1 MRPAIGSI
9 AVLAATAALALPAA
23 GVAAGTPTFGGLSL
37 TPTGAVALPH
47 FGGATGPTM
56 TSALMKKV
64 QAHPNQTFKFI
75 VLGTKGA
82 KGTNLAQV
90 IKQGGFGK
98 DVHAFSSIPGVSA
111 TISGAQLQRL
121 ALMYPKLLR
130 SVTLDK
136 PVKTADYQ
144 DGQMWTSTSDIS
156 PLWSNI
162 DPNTGEDLGPAPQAP
177 AIAFIDS
184 GINAA
189 DTANF
194 GNRVIASVSFCSLCT
209 DTASVD
215 TTSSAAAS
223 TSSDTTASSTDATAS
238 STDATAST
246 TDPTASSSDATASTT
261 DTTAAPALADPAPA
275 LGSLTAP
282 ATALLSND
290 AEGHGTMVAGIAAG
304 SGSDYPGVAPN
315 APIVSV
321 KVANGDGESMESDV
335 IAACDWIL
343 ANKDTYGIKVVNISM
358 AGTSPASFQ
367 NDPLDQAV
375 QRLWFSGVTVVAAAG
390 NFGTGSA
397 VDMSPAPGNDPF
409 IITVGALDQN
419 QSADP
424 SDDTVAPWSAYGY
437 TADGFSKPDISA
449 PGRYM
454 IMPVPMGTT
463 IPNTVPDRVVAP
475 GYMWMSGTSFAA
487 PVVAGAAAQILAR
500 HPDWTPDQ
508 VKGALMLTAAPV
520 GDPNWQASGVGEIDA
535 ASAASLDFT
544 PPNPNENLDT
554 FVSTD
559 PSTGKPMF
567 DSAAWASA
575 VSSEAAWS
583 SAAWSS
589 AAWASA
595 AWASA
600 AWASAAWSSAAW
612 ASTTNTAMT
621 SLATYTEATY
631 EP

>member
-47 FGGATGPTM
+47 FGGASGPTM

-98 DVHAFSSIPGVSA
+98 DVHAFSSIPGASA

-121 ALMYPKLLR
+121 ALLYPKLLQ
-130 SVTLDK
+130 SITLDK

-144 DGQMWTSTSDIS
+144 DAQMWTSTSDIS

-184 GINAA
+184 GVDAA
-189 DTANF
+189 ATADF
-194 GNRVIASVSFCSLCT
+194 GNRVIQSVQFCSLCKT
-209 DTASVD
+209 TGNASNAPGQLGTAGNSGN
-215 TTSSAAAS
+215 AAGHGF
-223 TSSDTTASSTDATAS
+223 D
-238 STDATAST
+238 
-246 TDPTASSSDATASTT
+246 
-261 DTTAAPALADPAPA
+261 
-275 LGSLTAP
+275 G
-282 ATALLSND
+282 
-290 AEGHGTMVAGIAAG
+290 EGHGTMVAGIAAG
-304 SGSDYPGVAPN
+304 SGADYPGVAPN

-321 KVANGDGESMESDV
+321 RVANHDGESMESDV

-375 QRLWFSGVTVVAAAG
+375 ERLWFSGVTVVAAAG

-397 VDMSPAPGNDPF
+397 VDMSAAPGNDPF
-409 IITVGALDQN
+409 IITVGAVDQN
-419 QSADP
+419 QSADT
-424 SDDTVAPWSAYGY
+424 SDDTIAPWSAYGY

-454 IMPVPMGTT
+454 VMPVPMDAT
-463 IPNTVPDRVVAP
+463 IPLAVPDRVVAP

-520 GDPNWQASGVGEIDA
+520 GAADWQASGVGEVDA
-535 ASAASLDFT
+535 ATAASLDFT

-559 PSTGKPMF
+559 PTTGKPMF
-567 DSAAWASA
+567 NSAAWASS

-583 SAAWSS
+583 SAAWAS

-612 ASTTNTAMT
+612 ASSTNTAMT

>member
-1 MRPAIGSI
+1 MRPAVGSI

-23 GVAAGTPTFGGLSL
+23 GVAASGPPAFGGLGL
-37 TPTGAVALPH
+37 TPSPSGAVALPH

-75 VLGTKGA
+75 VLGSKGA
-82 KGTNLAQV
+82 KGTDLARV
-90 IKQGGFGK
+90 IGGGGFGK
-98 DVHAFSSIPGVSA
+98 DVHAFSSIPGASV

-121 ALMYPKLLR
+121 ALLYPKLLQ

-156 PLWSNI
+156 PLWSNV
-162 DPNTGEDLGPAPQAP
+162 DPNTGADLGPAPQAP

-184 GINAA
+184 GIDAA
-189 DTANF
+189 DTADF
-194 GNRVIASVSFCSLCT
+194 GSRVVQSVQFCSLCKT
-209 DTASVD
+209 TGNASN
-215 TTSSAAAS
+215 
-223 TSSDTTASSTDATAS
+223 
-238 STDATAST
+238 
-246 TDPTASSSDATASTT
+246 
-261 DTTAAPALADPAPA
+261 APGQMGTVGDSGNAP
-275 LGSLTAP
+275 GHGY
-282 ATALLSND
+282 D
-290 AEGHGTMVAGIAAG
+290 GEGHGTMVAGIAAG
-304 SGSDYPGVAPN
+304 SAPDYPGVAQN

-321 KVANGDGESMESDV
+321 RVANRDGESMESDV

-367 NDPLDQAV
+367 SDPLDQAV
-375 QRLWFSGVTVVAAAG
+375 ERLWFSGVTVVAAAG

-409 IITVGALDQN
+409 IITVGAVDQN
-419 QSADP
+419 QTADP
-424 SDDTVAPWSAYGY
+424 SDDTIAPWSAYGY

-463 IPNTVPDRVVAP
+463 IPTTVPDRVVAP
-475 GYMWMSGTSFAA
+475 GYMWMSGTSFAS

-500 HPDWTPDQ
+500 HPDWTPDE
-508 VKGALMLTAAPV
+508 VKGALMLTAAGV
-520 GDPNWQASGVGEIDA
+520 GGADWQAAGVGEIDA
-535 ASAASLDFT
+535 ATAASLDFT

-559 PSTGKPMF
+559 PTTGKPVF
-567 DSAAWASA
+567 NSAAWASA
-575 VSSEAAWS
+575 VSTDAAWS

-612 ASTTNTAMT
+612 ASSTNTAMT

-631 EP
+631 QP

>member
-1 MRPAIGSI
+1 MRPTIGSI

-23 GVAAGTPTFGGLSL
+23 GVAASGQPAFGGLSL
-37 TPTGAVALPH
+37 TPSPSGAVALPH
-47 FGGATGPTM
+47 FGGAKGPVM
-56 TSALMKKV
+56 TSALIKRV
-64 QAHPNQTFKFI
+64 QSHPNQTFKFI
-75 VLGTKGA
+75 VLGSKGA

-98 DVHAFSSIPGVSA
+98 DVHAFSSIPGASA

-121 ALMYPKLLR
+121 ALMYPKLLQ

-136 PVKTADYQ
+136 PVRTADYQ
-144 DGQMWTSTSDIS
+144 NAQMWTDSSDIS

-162 DPNTGEDLGPAPQAP
+162 DPNTGADLGPAPQAP

-184 GINAA
+184 GINAT
-189 DTANF
+189 DTADF
-194 GNRVIASVSFCSLCT
+194 GSRVVASVSFCSLC
-209 DTASVD
+209 ASSAPVAA
-215 TTSSAAAS
+215 TSSAAAPVS
-223 TSSDTTASSTDATAS
+223 SSAAPATDTSAAPATDTSAAPVL
-238 STDATAST
+238 
-246 TDPTASSSDATASTT
+246 TDPT
-261 DTTAAPALADPAPA
+261 PALAP
-275 LGSLTAP
+275 LTDA
-282 ATALLSND
+282 ATALTNTDL
-290 AEGHGTMVAGIAAG
+290 EGHGTMVAGIAAG
-304 SGSDYPGVAPN
+304 SGSAYPGVAQN
-315 APIVSV
+315 APLVSV
-321 KVANGDGESMESDV
+321 RVANQDGESMESDV
-335 IAACDWIL
+335 IAAADWIL
-343 ANKDTYGIKVVNISM
+343 ANKDKYGIKVVNISM
-358 AGTSPASFQ
+358 AGSSPASFR

-375 QRLWFSGVTVVAAAG
+375 ERLWFSGVTVVAASG
-390 NFGTGSA
+390 NFGDGSA
-397 VDMSPAPGNDPF
+397 VDMSAAPGNDPF
-409 IITVGALDQN
+409 IITVGAVDQN
-419 QSADP
+419 QTSDP
-424 SDDTVAPWSAYGY
+424 SDDTVTPWSAYGY
-437 TADGFSKPDISA
+437 TADGFSKPDMVA

-454 IMPVPMGTT
+454 VMPVPMDAT
-463 IPNTVPDRVVAP
+463 IPNAVPDRVVAP

-508 VKGALMLTAAPV
+508 VKGALMLTAAYL
-520 GDPNWQASGVGEIDA
+520 PNADGQSAGVGEVDA
-535 ASAASLDFT
+535 AMASSLDFT

-559 PSTGKPMF
+559 PTTGKSVF
-567 DSAAWASA
+567 DSAAWADA

-612 ASTTNTAMT
+612 SSSVNAAMT

-631 EP
+631 TP